1 MSEEMGVNDF
11 IDALSQRIV
20 SYLENSDSPGKVVD
34 FLPANSLRKISDLKL
49 PLEGR
54 GLNSVLDD
62 IDEYLRLCVKTNR
75 AGFMNP
81 LWGGLSI
88 AGFAGEVIAN
98 LSNTSMYTYE
108 LAPLATLIEQTII

>member
-1 MSEEMGVNDF
+1 MSVEIGVNDF
-11 IDALSQRIV
+11 IDALSVRIV
-20 SYLENSDSPGKVVD
+20 SYLENSETPGKVVD
-34 FLPANSLRKISDLKL
+34 FLPPNSLRKITDLKL

-54 GLNSVLDD
+54 GINAVLDD

-81 LWGGLSI
+81 LWGGLSLS
-88 AGFAGEVIAN
+88 GFAGEIIAN

-108 LAPLATLIEQTII
+108 LAHWQH